1 MNRMSQDARP
11 RTYQVPD
18 NLAWIDGADWGM
30 GEELYLTIVP
40 DGRTVLLKDTARLI
54 WLVAARGGDVVNE
67 VARTVGLPA
76 VDIEPQVAEFLPELL
91 TRGLLT
97 LHKPEPPRTTS
108 SGIATSGSQ

>member
-54 WLVAARGGDVVNE
+54 WLVAARGGDVVSE
-67 VARTVGLPA
+67 VAGFVGETGERVPMQCLA
-76 VDIEPQVAEFLPELL
+76 FVNEL
-91 TRGLLT
+91 TQCGLLAI
-97 LHKPEPPRTTS
+97 HE
-108 SGIATSGSQ
+108 